1 MKFWNSL
8 IVAGDG
14 SLRVLQSAGSIL
26 FLDLGVGYMMC
37 LVYENLSSL
46 YTFEKC
52 TSLSVILY
60 VSLYTSV
67 KG

>member
-1 MKFWNSL
+1 MAS
-8 IVAGDG
+8 DG
-14 SLRVLQSAGSIL
+14 SLRVLQSAGNIL

-37 LVYENLSSL
+37 LVYENSSSL
-46 YTFEKC
+46 YTVVKC
-52 TSLSVILY
+52 TFLSVILY

>member
-46 YTFEKC
+46 YTVEKC